1 MVRIALQF
9 EAMMENL
16 TKLVPQGEDF
26 RWYLKLKCSHCG
38 EDSGKWHYLT
48 VEESTPVKGG
58 RGSASLVQRCHLCQ
72 RESSIDII
80 RESIKPYCA
89 EDSEQFR
96 TMIVFE
102 CRGLEP
108 TAFSPRIQIHS
119 VSGIQNVNCSASW
132 RYVLYRVSFR
142 FAKCCSMI
150 DFFHSLCYQS
160 SSRCI

>member
-1 MVRIALQF
+1 MRIALQF
-9 EAMMENL
+9 QAMLENL

-48 VEESTPVKGG
+48 VEESTPLKGG

-96 TMIVFE
+96 TMVMFE

-108 TAFSPRIQIHS
+108 TAFSPRGGFVAEGAKSGTPFLDVNLLEGDWTEYDERASQS
-119 VSGIQNVNCSASW
+119 VGV
-132 RYVLYRVSFR
+132 YDVKHR
-142 FAKCCSMI
+142 FIKA
-150 DFFHSLCYQS
+150 
-160 SSRCI
+160 